1 METSPVNVINLE
13 RAPVRQVD
21 LPDFIYKAEV
31 KAHAVHE
38 IVRAQLNSRR
48 SGTADTK
55 TRGEVAFSTRKPY
68 RQKKTGRARAGTRR
82 SPLFRKGGTIF
93 GPHPR
98 DYGFRPP
105 AEVRRI
111 ALRSVLSDKLSAGR
125 LEILDA
131 FPVTEIKTRTV
142 FSAISPWQGAKV
154 IFVIPGEDEFL
165 EKSARNIPGVK
176 VLRAAGLN
184 CYDLLRYEHV
194 VLLEGALP
202 LIEERLLKSK

>member
-1 METSPVNVINLE
+1 MTAVDVINLQRE
-13 RAPVRQVD
+13 PVRKVE
-21 LPDFIYKAEV
+21 LPDSIYRAEV
-31 KAHAVHE
+31 KAHIVHE

-55 TRGEVAFSTRKPY
+55 TRGDVAFSTRKPY
-68 RQKKTGRARAGTRR
+68 RQKKTGRARMGTRR
-82 SPLFRKGGTIF
+82 SPLLKKGGTIF

-111 ALRSVLSDKLSAGR
+111 ALRSVLSDKLAAGV
-125 LEILDA
+125 LEILDE
-131 FPVTEIKTRTV
+131 FPVPEIRTRDV
-142 FSAISPWQGAKV
+142 YAALAPWEDVPKI
-154 IFVIPGEDEFL
+154 IFVTPGEDVNL
-165 EKSARNIPGVK
+165 ELSVRNIPYVK

-184 CYDLLRYEHV
+184 CYDLLYYEHV

-202 LIEERLLKSK
+202 LIEERLLKR